1 MFYHV
6 YFFVFYLTLFFSSSR
21 LHVFWFTGI
30 ILYYHSSVIWIYF
43 YILLFNIFLC
53 YINGLRN
60 HFWVLWDDNFVETW
74 SIPIN
79 PKGFMIKIWSFSDRK
94 YHLNIQRFAH
104 YHLYTSQQ
112 LYDWILEYLHIYL
125 IFISFNCANPAYAP
139 AKNYLNLLDFAI
151 QNRFVVFA

>member
-1 MFYHV
+1 MYKRYLVICNVVLLVSLNRNVLYSKYLLISLDTCLKHVIIFGVKKCMLLSIFFLRKWWISCFLHRNKFITRCTGMSKQWYINMFYHV

-60 HFWVLWDDNFVETW
+60 HFL
-74 SIPIN
+74 SI
-79 PKGFMIKIWSFSDRK
+79 MRW
-94 YHLNIQRFAH
+94 
-104 YHLYTSQQ
+104 
-112 LYDWILEYLHIYL
+112 
-125 IFISFNCANPAYAP
+125 
-139 AKNYLNLLDFAI
+139 
-151 QNRFVVFA
+151 